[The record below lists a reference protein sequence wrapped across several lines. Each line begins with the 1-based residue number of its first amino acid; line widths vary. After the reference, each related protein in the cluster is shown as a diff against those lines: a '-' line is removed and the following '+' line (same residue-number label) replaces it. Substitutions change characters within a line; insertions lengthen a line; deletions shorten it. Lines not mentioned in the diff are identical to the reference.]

1 MKAHKLPYPM
11 LAVIIEY
18 LRDKAGEEGKAL
30 FTIDDLLTYFEE
42 NPEGSMNYIPK
53 ESE

>member
-1 MKAHKLPYPM
+1 MKLLYPM
-11 LAVIIEY
+11 LAVIVEY
-18 LRDKAGEEGKAL
+18 LRDKAADEGQAL

-42 NPEGSMNYIPK
+42 NPDGSMNYIPK